1 MSALALR
8 NLDTARTGA
17 YYFCGSV
24 RRICS
29 FIDIAGDTPGTGFW
43 LAEAL
48 MGAGIW
54 LHVTEKHTHQDTH
67 VPMTH
72 ANKQTHDEHYQHK
85 HDFSMGIAKS
95 DMGTRTRWDATP
107 TRRSGGVGRISL
119 PKKSVFGRHFR
130 AGGVGHPH
138 NRSGMLLLVQLLAP
152 VAN

>member
-1 MSALALR
+1 MSFGFTPVVRTRLAQPGHSPNWRL
-8 NLDTARTGA
+8 L
-17 YYFCGSV
+17 FCGSV

-85 HDFSMGIAKS
+85 HDFPWG
-95 DMGTRTRWDATP
+95 
-107 TRRSGGVGRISL
+107 
-119 PKKSVFGRHFR
+119 
-130 AGGVGHPH
+130 
-138 NRSGMLLLVQLLAP
+138 
-152 VAN
+152 